1 MKILIS
7 NDSPTAHYY
16 IRMGFAK
23 ALSYAGHDVKFWDIQ
38 KKNPFDSF
46 DEFEPDIF
54 VSQSY
59 NLNPAIIEC
68 IRRRPNLIIT
78 FKAGDWSNFADNI
91 DSNKYPILKASPTE
105 IKNVEQVLS
114 FGNKI
119 LVDIH
124 YPQKYAN
131 QTHEYWK
138 EKLGVKVV
146 GLMSGA
152 DVFDFTGG
160 QYHEEYAS
168 DIIFIGGRWGYKSQT
183 LDPYILPLLDC
194 REQFKVKIFGNQSWN
209 VPQYCGFLPDQ
220 YVKHF
225 LASATICPNI
235 SEPHSQVYGFD
246 IVERPFKLL
255 ANKCFVI
262 SDYVEGL
269 YELFPGGII
278 YAKTPKELK
287 KYCEFYIHNTTHRLQ
302 HINDGY
308 QAVINGHT
316 YFHRAVQFF
325 NELDMPSE
333 SRNMENKFEEVKVKL
348 CL

>member
-1 MKILIS
+1 MRILIS

-23 ALSYAGHDVKFWDIQ
+23 ALSCAGHDVRLWDLD

-46 DEFEPDIF
+46 DEFEPEIF

-59 NLNPAIIEC
+59 NLNPAIVEC
-68 IRRRPNLIIT
+68 IRRRPHLKAT

-91 DSNKYPILKASPTE
+91 DSKKYPILKASKSE
-105 IKNVEQVLS
+105 IENLEKILG

-119 LVDIH
+119 FVDIH

-131 QTHEYWK
+131 ETHEYWK

-152 DVFDFTGG
+152 DVFDFTNG
-160 QYHEEYAS
+160 QYREEYAS

-194 REQFKVKIFGNQSWN
+194 RENLKVKIFGNQPWN
-209 VPQYCGFLPDQ
+209 VPQYCGFLPDNH
-220 YVKHF
+220 VKHF

-262 SDYVEGL
+262 SDYVKGL

-278 YAKTPKELK
+278 YATNPQEFKQ
-287 KYCEFYIHNTTHRLQ
+287 YCHFYIRNPSHRLQ

-308 QAVINGHT
+308 QAVINNHT
-316 YFHRAVQFF
+316 YFHRAAQFF
-325 NELDMPSE
+325 TELDMPDE
-333 SRNMENKFEEVKVKL
+333 ARNMENKFEEVKVKL